1 MYVVNPK
8 VGFFYPNPHILH
20 LAAKATWQLVRAS
33 KHCFAKVS
41 KVNANLFFERF
52 LFFMFSFSLQ
62 LAPSLIQN
70 HGRSCPCHVSRTKS
84 CHFWRWCLPF
94 VDLKRF
100 MSTIIEKKIWRALS
114 YKMSVFLHC
123 WISLKESKQQR
134 RGIDIF
140 KQTQWE
146 KTIWKTKI
154 CHQKKGWKGVL
165 QSEPIGVGV
174 GGGGR
179 EGKRILRIIHK
190 TLNTVKG
197 LGFSVIDHV
206 LESSW
211 PKWF

>member
-62 LAPSLIQN
+62 LAPSLIQH
-70 HGRSCPCHVSRTKS
+70 HGRSCPCHISRTQS

-123 WISLKESKQQR
+123 WISLEESK
-134 RGIDIF
+134 
-140 KQTQWE
+140 TA
-146 KTIWKTKI
+146 
-154 CHQKKGWKGVL
+154 KKGNWYFQTNSMRENNLKGKYT
-165 QSEPIGVGV
+165 I
-174 GGGGR
+174 
-179 EGKRILRIIHK
+179 GKRDGRGSYNQNL
-190 TLNTVKG
+190 
-197 LGFSVIDHV
+197 
-206 LESSW
+206 
-211 PKWF
+211 